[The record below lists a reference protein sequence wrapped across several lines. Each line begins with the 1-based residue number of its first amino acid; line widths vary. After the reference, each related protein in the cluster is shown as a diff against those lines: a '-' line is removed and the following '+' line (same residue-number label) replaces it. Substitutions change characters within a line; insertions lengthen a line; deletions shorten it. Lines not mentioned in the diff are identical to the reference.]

1 MKSLIFK
8 SNALKYSV
16 KEKED
21 KLKSL
26 TENKKMLIEN
36 KEAL

>member
-16 KEKED
+16 KKKEG

-26 TENKKMLIEN
+26 NENKKMLIEN